1 MALSLGEKL
10 RQAREERGISIS
22 EVAEQTRISPLYIE
36 SIENDDYKTLPGGIF
51 NKGFVRS
58 YAKFIG
64 FDEQEALSD
73 YSQLAAENEIL
84 SEQPLKVHRS
94 EVLTDDNS
102 TRSMLPTLIFAVVI
116 LGLMTAGV
124 LFLLN
129 YLQSPGPE
137 VAANKNANSNPPGN
151 TANNAAVATPT
162 PLQGTAPT
170 MATLKV
176 DFQAASDPIS
186 LLAVSDGVS
195 TNPMVQGGG
204 GIVSFEPKE
213 ALRLT
218 YSKSLASSAR
228 LFMNGKPIVLPEG
241 PLNPR
246 RNTIEFE
253 INKDNV
259 TRIWEEG
266 RIVPVLPA
274 APANTNV
281 AVQTPTPPA
290 TPAVTPTTVPT
301 RPAATPRPT
310 PAVTPPPVNRPPV
323 NRPRPT
329 PTVPPAR
336 TPVPRPTPN

>member
-36 SIENDDYKTLPGGIF
+36 SIENDDYKALPGGIF

-73 YSQLAAENEIL
+73 YSRIAAENEVL
-84 SEQPLKVHRS
+84 AEQPLKVHRS

-102 TRSMLPTLIFAVVI
+102 TRSMLPTLVFAVVI

-129 YLQSPGPE
+129 YLQSPETE
-137 VAANKNANSNPPGN
+137 VAGNKNSNTNASVN
-151 TANNAAVATPT
+151 TTTSVNAATPAQ
-162 PLQGTAPT
+162 PSGTAPT

-176 DFQAASDPIS
+176 DFQAATEPIS
-186 LLAVSDGVS
+186 LLAVSDGVT
-195 TNPMVQGGG
+195 TNPMIPGGG
-204 GIVSFEPKE
+204 SVSFEPKE
-213 ALRLT
+213 VLRLT

-228 LFMNGKPIVLPEG
+228 LLMNGKQIVLPEA
-241 PLNPR
+241 PINPR

-259 TRIWEEG
+259 TRMWEEG
-266 RIVPVLPA
+266 RVVPATLPT
-274 APANTNV
+274 PANTNI
-281 AVQTPTPPA
+281 AVQTPTPA
-290 TPAVTPTTVPT
+290 TSPTTAPT
-301 RPAATPRPT
+301 RPPATPRPT
-310 PAVTPPPVNRPPV
+310 PAVTPPPVNSPPV

-329 PTVPPAR
+329 PTRPPAG

>member
-22 EVAEQTRISPLYIE
+22 EVAEQTRISPIYIE

-73 YSQLAAENEIL
+73 YSRLAAENEVRA
-84 SEQPLKVHRS
+84 EQPLKVYRS

-102 TRSMLPTLIFAVVI
+102 TRSMLPTLVFAVVI

-129 YLQSPGPE
+129 YLQTPETE
-137 VAANKNANSNPPGN
+137 VAGNKNPNANTLVN
-151 TANNAAVATPT
+151 TATNVNSATPA
-162 PLQGTAPT
+162 PPAGAAPT

-176 DFQAASDPIS
+176 DFQAASEPIS
-186 LLAVSDGVS
+186 LLAVSDGNT
-195 TNPMVQGGG
+195 TNPMVPGGG
-204 GIVSFEPKE
+204 SVSFEPKE
-213 ALRLT
+213 FLRLT

-228 LFMNGKPIVLPEG
+228 LLMNGKPIVLPQA

-253 INKDNV
+253 INKDNM

-266 RIVPVLPA
+266 SIVPATPPPPV
-274 APANTNV
+274 NRNV
-281 AVQTPTPPA
+281 AVDTPTPA
-290 TPAVTPTTVPT
+290 ATPTTAPT
-301 RPAATPRPT
+301 RPSSTPRPT
-310 PAVTPPPVNRPPV
+310 PAATASPV

-329 PTVPPAR
+329 PTTPPAG
-336 TPVPRPTPN
+336 TPAPRPTPN

>member
-137 VAANKNANSNPPGN
+137 VAANKNANSNPTGN
-151 TANNAAVATPT
+151 TANNAAVATPI
-162 PLQGTAPT
+162 PVQGTAPT

-176 DFQAASDPIS
+176 DFQAATDPIS

-253 INKDNV
+253 INRDNV

-266 RIVPVLPA
+266 KIVPALPV
-274 APANTNV
+274 APVNTNA
-281 AVQTPTPPA
+281 AVQTPMPSA
-290 TPAVTPTTVPT
+290 SPTTVPT
-301 RPAATPRPT
+301 RPPATPRPT
-310 PAVTPPPVNRPPV
+310 PAVTPPPANGQPA

-329 PTVPPAR
+329 PTVPAAR
-336 TPVPRPTPN
+336 TPVPRPSPN

>member
-1 MALSLGEKL
+1 MSLSLGEKL

-73 YSQLAAENEIL
+73 YSRLAAENEIL
-84 SEQPLKVHRS
+84 AEQPLKVHRS

-102 TRSMLPTLIFAVVI
+102 TKSMLPTLVFAVVI

-129 YLQSPGPE
+129 YLQSPGTE
-137 VAANKNANSNPPGN
+137 VAGNKSSNTSASVSAPGNANP
-151 TANNAAVATPT
+151 PT
-162 PLQGTAPT
+162 PSPPSGTAPT

-176 DFQAASDPIS
+176 DFQAATEPIS
-186 LLAVSDGVS
+186 LLAISDGNT
-195 TNPMVQGGG
+195 TNPLIPGGG
-204 GIVSFEPKE
+204 SVSFEPKE
-213 ALRLT
+213 SLRLS

-228 LFMNGKPIVLPEG
+228 LLMNGKPIALPEG

-246 RNTIEFE
+246 RSTIEFE
-253 INKDNV
+253 INKDNL

-266 RIVPVLPA
+266 TIVPATPP
-274 APANTNV
+274 APANRNAV
-281 AVQTPTPPA
+281 AETPSPAA
-290 TPAVTPTTVPT
+290 TPATSPTTVPT
-301 RPAATPRPT
+301 RPPATPRPT
-310 PAVTPPPVNRPPV
+310 PAATAPPV

-329 PTVPPAR
+329 PTAPPAG
-336 TPVPRPTPN
+336 TPAPRPTPN

>member
-22 EVAEQTRISPLYIE
+22 EVAEQTRISPHYIE
-36 SIENDDYKTLPGGIF
+36 SIENDNYKTLPGGIF

-64 FDEQEALSD
+64 FDETEALSD
-73 YSQLAAENEIL
+73 YSKLAAENEVMA
-84 SEQPLKVHRS
+84 EQPLKVHRS
-94 EVLTDDNS
+94 EVLTDDTS
-102 TRSMLPTLIFAVVI
+102 SRSMLPTLVFAVVI

-129 YLQSPGPE
+129 YLQSPGTE
-137 VAANKNANSNPPGN
+137 VAGNKNSNSNASISTPTN
-151 TANNAAVATPT
+151 TNVATPT
-162 PLQGTAPT
+162 PVSGAAPT
-170 MATLKV
+170 MATVKV
-176 DFQAASDPIS
+176 DFQSATDPIS
-186 LLAVSDGVS
+186 LLAVSDGVT

-204 GIVSFEPKE
+204 GTVSFEPKE
-213 ALRLT
+213 SLRVT
-218 YSKSLASSAR
+218 YSKSLAGSAR

-266 RIVPVLPA
+266 RIVPALPA
-274 APANTNV
+274 VTPANTNP
-281 AVQTPTPPA
+281 AQTPA
-290 TPAVTPTTVPT
+290 TTPTVAPTSTPT
-301 RPAATPRPT
+301 RPPTPRPT
-310 PAVTPPPVNRPPV
+310 PATSPPPVNRPS
-323 NRPRPT
+323 PRPT
-329 PTVPPAR
+329 TPAS
-336 TPVPRPTPN
+336 TPVPRPSPN

>member
-73 YSQLAAENEIL
+73 YSRLAAENEIL

-137 VAANKNANSNPPGN
+137 VAANKNANSNAPGT

-162 PLQGTAPT
+162 PVQGTAPT

-176 DFQAASDPIS
+176 DFQAATDPIS
-186 LLAVSDGVS
+186 LVAVNDGVS

-213 ALRLT
+213 ILRLT
-218 YSKSLASSAR
+218 YSKSLAGSAR

-274 APANTNV
+274 TPTNTNIV
-281 AVQTPTPPA
+281 VQTPTPSA
-290 TPAVTPTTVPT
+290 TPAATPTTLPT
-301 RPAATPRPT
+301 RPPATPRPT

-336 TPVPRPTPN
+336 TPVPRPSPN

>member
-162 PLQGTAPT
+162 PMPGTAPT

-281 AVQTPTPPA
+281 AVQTPTPTA

>member
-36 SIENDDYKTLPGGIF
+36 SIEKDDYKTLPGGIF

-58 YAKFIG
+58 YAKFVG

-73 YSQLAAENEIL
+73 YSRLAAENEVL
-84 SEQPLKVHRS
+84 AEQPLKVHRS

-102 TRSMLPTLIFAVVI
+102 TASMLPTLVFAVVI

-129 YLQSPGPE
+129 YLQTPETE
-137 VAANKNANSNPPGN
+137 VAGNKNSNTNTPANVTN
-151 TANNAAVATPT
+151 VATTSPT
-162 PLQGTAPT
+162 PVSGAAPT

-176 DFQAASDPIS
+176 DFQAVTEPIS
-186 LLAVSDGVS
+186 LLAVSDGS
-195 TNPMVQGGG
+195 RTNPMVQGGG
-204 GIVSFEPKE
+204 GTVSFEPKE
-213 ALRLT
+213 SLRLT

-228 LFMNGKPIVLPEG
+228 LFMNGKPIVLPEA
-241 PLNPR
+241 PINPR
-246 RNTIEFE
+246 RSTIEFE

-266 RIVPVLPA
+266 RIVPL
-274 APANTNV
+274 TI
-281 AVQTPTPPA
+281 PTPPDA
-290 TPAVTPTTVPT
+290 DVPVDRPTPVATPTTTPT
-301 RPAATPRPT
+301 RPPATPRPT
-310 PAVTPPPVNRPPV
+310 PATTPPVNRPPA
-323 NRPRPT
+323 NRPRPS
-329 PTVPPAR
+329 PTATPAR

>member
-36 SIENDDYKTLPGGIF
+36 SIENDDYKILPGGIF

-64 FDEQEALSD
+64 FDEHEALSD
-73 YSQLAAENEIL
+73 YSRIASENEVL
-84 SEQPLKVHRS
+84 AEQPLKVHRS
-94 EVLTDDNS
+94 EVLTDDSS
-102 TRSMLPTLIFAVVI
+102 TRSMLPTLVFAVVI

-129 YLQSPGPE
+129 YLQSPETE
-137 VAANKNANSNPPGN
+137 VAGNKNANSNPTVN
-151 TANNAAVATPT
+151 VANNANAATPA
-162 PLQGTAPT
+162 PPQGTAPT
-170 MATLKV
+170 MATLRV
-176 DFQAASDPIS
+176 DFQAATEPVS
-186 LLAVSDGVS
+186 LLAVSDGVT
-195 TNPMVQGGG
+195 TNPMVPSAGS
-204 GIVSFEPKE
+204 VSFEPKE
-213 ALRLT
+213 FLRLT

-228 LFMNGKPIVLPEG
+228 LIMNGKPIVLPEA

-266 RIVPVLPA
+266 RIVPITPVP
-274 APANTNV
+274 PANTNV
-281 AVQTPTPPA
+281 VVQTPTPA
-290 TPAVTPTTVPT
+290 TTPTTSPTTAPT
-301 RPAATPRPT
+301 RPPATPRPT
-310 PAVTPPPVNRPPV
+310 PARTPPPVNRPS
-323 NRPRPT
+323 PRPT
-329 PTVPPAR
+329 TPPAG
-336 TPVPRPTPN
+336 TPVPRPSPN

>member
-22 EVAEQTRISPLYIE
+22 EVAEQTRISPHYIE
-36 SIENDDYKTLPGGIF
+36 SIENDNYKTLPGGIF

-64 FDEQEALSD
+64 FDETEALSD
-73 YSQLAAENEIL
+73 YSKLAAENEVMA
-84 SEQPLKVHRS
+84 EQPLKVHRS
-94 EVLTDDNS
+94 EVLTDDTS
-102 TRSMLPTLIFAVVI
+102 SRSMLPTLVFAVVI

-129 YLQSPGPE
+129 YLQSPGTE
-137 VAANKNANSNPPGN
+137 VAGNKNSNSNASVSTPTN
-151 TANNAAVATPT
+151 TNVATPT
-162 PLQGTAPT
+162 PVSGAAPT
-170 MATLKV
+170 MATVKV
-176 DFQAASDPIS
+176 DFQAATDPIS
-186 LLAVSDGVS
+186 LLAVSDGVT

-204 GIVSFEPKE
+204 GTVSFEPKE
-213 ALRLT
+213 SLRVT
-218 YSKSLASSAR
+218 YSKSLAGSAR

-266 RIVPVLPA
+266 RIVPALPA
-274 APANTNV
+274 VTPANTNP
-281 AVQTPTPPA
+281 AQTPSPA
-290 TPAVTPTTVPT
+290 TTPTVAPTSTPT
-301 RPAATPRPT
+301 RTPTTPRPT
-310 PAVTPPPVNRPPV
+310 PATSPPPVNRPS
-323 NRPRPT
+323 PRPT
-329 PTVPPAR
+329 TPAS
-336 TPVPRPTPN
+336 TPVPRPSPD